1 MYKLLEL
8 LEGRINMGKRKKV
21 DYSKIIKHKN
31 KKLPILTLDAR
42 WHELFPDGLKTS
54 RIKELEKKV
63 NQLLKKQGKMVNDIK
78 DMKKVKKNLM
88 SDIVANM
95 DIKDDLQGKRK
106 ERKLERNKKFILE
119 INQRIDKASD
129 MLSELPYKIREANEE
144 LILETIKCVYERI
157 ISNQEKMLEI
167 SEWIDTTR
175 EELKYKILSRYDMKT
190 SNISMYTYIHDIID
204 TETINFLDTFYN
216 INKNIKE

>member
-1 MYKLLEL
+1 
-8 LEGRINMGKRKKV
+8 MGKREKV

-31 KKLPILTLDAR
+31 KELPILTLDAR